1 MSAGHR
7 RVVVGGGLL
16 AALVAVAVAAP
27 LLAPFDP
34 ATRVADA
41 FLRPGWP
48 HLLGTDDVG
57 HDILSQLVHG
67 TRVSLLVGVA
77 AALAATLVGTAVG
90 LVAGYRG
97 GWVDTVAMRLV
108 DVVLSVPFLPLM
120 IVIGV
125 VLGPGVGTEVLVI
138 AAVMWAGPARELRAQ
153 VLSVRSSEYVRC
165 ARVMGAGTWWVVTRH
180 LAPATAPLVAAQ
192 FVTATKR
199 AILFEAALAFL
210 GLGPTGVG
218 SWGRMLF
225 SANARN
231 AFLTDAWLWW
241 VLPPGLAIAT
251 AVLAFALLGQG
262 LEERARPRL
271 ATGSGGAKPSR
282 AHIRDHGAAAGVV
295 LVVRD
300 LTVVHDTA
308 DGQLPA
314 VEGLDLS
321 VPDGGAVG
329 LVGASG
335 AGKTTAALACLGLL
349 PPGGRVTAG
358 RVRYG
363 SSGAGRALLGDR
375 VGFVPQQA
383 MDALNPVLRVGEQL
397 TEAIRLHR
405 DVDPQT
411 ARDRAAALLEEV
423 GLDPGRLGDH
433 PHELSGGMRQRVVLA
448 MALANGPQLLVAD
461 EPTTGLD
468 VIRQAELV
476 ALLERLRA
484 ERGLALLVISHD
496 LPVVLRLVDH
506 LVVLRRG
513 QVVETGPT
521 ERLRVAARH
530 DHTRDLLRA
539 RPELGSGEVV
549 S

>member
-1 MSAGHR
+1 MTAGHS
-7 RVVVGGGLL
+7 RVVVGGSML

-27 LLAPFDP
+27 VLAPFDP
-34 ATRVADA
+34 AERVADA

-153 VLSVRSSEYVRC
+153 VLSVRSREHVRC

-192 FVTATKR
+192 FVTATRR

-210 GLGPTGVG
+210 GLGPAGVG

-241 VLPPGLAIAT
+241 VVPPGLAIAA

-271 ATGSGGAKPSR
+271 AAGSGGARPSR
-282 AHIRDHGAAAGVV
+282 AHVQDHGATAGAI
-295 LVVRD
+295 LEVRG
-300 LTVVHDTA
+300 LTVVHDT
-308 DGQLPA
+308 DGGPVTA
-314 VEGLDLS
+314 VEGLDLT
-321 VPDGGAVG
+321 VPAGGSVG

-349 PPGGRVTAG
+349 APGARVTAG

-363 SSGAGRALLGDR
+363 TSGAGRDLLGDR

-383 MDALNPVLRVGEQL
+383 MDALNPVLRVGDQL

-405 DVDPQT
+405 DVRPAA
-411 ARDRAAALLEEV
+411 ARDQAGALLEEV
-423 GLDPGRLGDH
+423 GLGATHLGDH
-433 PHELSGGMRQRVVLA
+433 PHQLSGGMRQRVVLA
-448 MALANGPQLLVAD
+448 MALANGPQVLVAD

-496 LPVVLRLVDH
+496 LPVVLRLTDD
-506 LVVLRRG
+506 LVVVRDGR
-513 QVVETGPT
+513 VVETGPAD
-521 ERLRVAARH
+521 RLRI
-530 DHTRDLLRA
+530 RA
-539 RPELGSGEVV
+539 RRDYTRALLHARPGLGSGEAV